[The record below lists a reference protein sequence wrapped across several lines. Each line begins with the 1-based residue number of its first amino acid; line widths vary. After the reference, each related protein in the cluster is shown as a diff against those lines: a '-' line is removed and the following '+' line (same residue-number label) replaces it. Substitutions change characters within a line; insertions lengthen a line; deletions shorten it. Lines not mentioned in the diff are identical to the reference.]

1 MIQIYYGNGKGK
13 TTCAIGAAVRASG
26 AGLKV
31 LIVQFFKSS
40 KSCERT
46 ILKDL
51 QKIELYPCPD
61 KVKFTFYMNDTELQ
75 EEGKRYASILKEII
89 ARQSEFDVIIL
100 DEFFTLLDSGLFT
113 ADRLSDFLSSI
124 YKEKE
129 LILTGHAVAEEFIGL
144 ADYATEFKCIR
155 HPYSKG
161 VKARVG
167 IEF

>member
-1 MIQIYYGNGKGK
+1 MIQIYYGDGKGK

-51 QKIELYPCPD
+51 QNIELYPCPD
-61 KVKFTFYMNDTELQ
+61 KIKFTFAMSEGELK
-75 EEGKRYASILKEII
+75 EEGERYTSILKEIT
-89 ARQSEFDVIIL
+89 ARQSEFNMIIL

-113 ADRLSDFLSSI
+113 ADKLSTFLSSI
-124 YKEKE
+124 YNEKE
-129 LILTGHAVAEEFIGL
+129 LILTGHDVGKEFLTL
-144 ADYATEFKCIR
+144 ADYVTEFKCIR
-155 HPYSKG
+155 HPYSNG
-161 VKARVG
+161 VKARFG
-167 IEF
+167 IEY